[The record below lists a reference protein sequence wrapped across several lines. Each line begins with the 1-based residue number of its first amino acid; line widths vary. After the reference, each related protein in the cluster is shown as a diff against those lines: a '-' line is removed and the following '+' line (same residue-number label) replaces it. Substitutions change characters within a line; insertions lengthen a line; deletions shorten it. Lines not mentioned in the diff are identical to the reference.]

1 MDVTGLS
8 RLCGLALLALT
19 ATGCSDSVSTGT
31 ITGTAVVTY
40 HDASVNFGTYRTYA
54 ITNKLAVYQELLGL
68 PVYTFVP
75 APLLFAA
82 IDENMAARG
91 YVKVAVI
98 DPQNPPP
105 TPVVADLS
113 INPVALQ
120 AAKLA
125 AYPCDWWSWWSYP
138 AYGCTASW
146 DWVSYTVGTL
156 FIPLAD
162 LKNPPP
168 PGSAPSFKVIW
179 SGVAHAILDTSS
191 SDSALAVKAVN
202 QAFIQSPYLQTP

>member
-1 MDVTGLS
+1 MRWFEGLVLLS
-8 RLCGLALLALT
+8 LAFA
-19 ATGCSDSVSTGT
+19 GCSDNVSSTVVTGT
-31 ITGTAVVTY
+31 SVITYRDPAA
-40 HDASVNFGTYRTYA
+40 DFGAYRTYA
-54 ITNKLAVYQELLGL
+54 ITNKLAVYQEVVGI

-75 APLLFAA
+75 APAIFAA
-82 IDENMAARG
+82 INANMAARG
-91 YVKVAVI
+91 YVMVAVI
-98 DPQNPPP
+98 DPENPPLVP
-105 TPVVADLS
+105 PDADLALNPVVLQ
-113 INPVALQ
+113 VARS
-120 AAKLA
+120 A